1 MRINYTQQQ
10 LCDSIY
16 NFLLSSGDKWVTR
29 KQICEGIERKKSPH
43 ILKMIEH
50 LVATGYA
57 EKVPQTMAQGFE
69 VFFYRGI
76 NRTGACSEVN

>member
-16 NFLLSSGDKWVTR
+16 KLLTTSGDKWLTR
-29 KQICEGIERKKSPH
+29 KEICEGIERKKSPH
-43 ILKMIEH
+43 VIKMIEH
-50 LVATGYA
+50 LVSSGYV
-57 EKVPQTMAQGFE
+57 EKVSQPMAQGFD

-76 NRTGACSEVN
+76 VREGACTDAA